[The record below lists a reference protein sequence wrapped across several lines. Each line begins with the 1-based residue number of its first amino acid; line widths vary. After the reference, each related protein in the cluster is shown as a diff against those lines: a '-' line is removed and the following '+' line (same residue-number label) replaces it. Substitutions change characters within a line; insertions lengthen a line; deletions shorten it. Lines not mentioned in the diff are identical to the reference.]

1 MRVREGQGVV
11 LLCGPPSHSGGK
23 MAHRVVAFIA
33 VLQLES
39 FPLRANILTPRSRR
53 VSAGF
58 AQKYWRRAITSP
70 PYLLRIY
77 RDEVEGVLFVGVVE
91 VSGVSHFYSASLW
104 PVRLVLCWNFW
115 YGHWRREMLTT
126 EMLYGDA

>member
-23 MAHRVVAFIA
+23 IAHRVVAFIA
-33 VLQLES
+33 ILQLES
-39 FPLRANILTPRSRR
+39 FPLRANISTPRSPR
-53 VSAGF
+53 VNVGF

-77 RDEVEGVLFVGVVE
+77 RDEVEGVRFVGVVE
-91 VSGVSHFYSASLW
+91 VSGVSHFNSASLW
-104 PVRLVLCWNFW
+104 PVGLVL
-115 YGHWRREMLTT
+115 R
-126 EMLYGDA
+126 